1 MNKDKARGGVNN
13 RVKKGIGRGRAEENY
28 IRETFSLY
36 SIILFALPVIKRKDQ
51 IKCSPKQ
58 VSSAPGNLRV
68 LVNYVI
74 FICHFR
80 YN

>member
-36 SIILFALPVIKRKDQ
+36 SIILFALPVIKR
-51 IKCSPKQ
+51 IKIKLNVHQSKSAVRP
-58 VSSAPGNLRV
+58 VSYCTCACDL
-68 LVNYVI
+68 
-74 FICHFR
+74 
-80 YN
+80 